1 MIGFIFRA
9 SLGFLVAGL
18 WLHPAE
24 TQAVLADAAPYVVT
38 ASGVAD
44 ALTTETA
51 LGQMGDALVALTATA
66 PRD

>member
-9 SLGFLVAGL
+9 LFGFLVAGL
-18 WLHPAE
+18 WLHPTETREFLAE
-24 TQAVLADAAPYVVT
+24 ATPYVIT

-44 ALTTETA
+44 ALTTDA
-51 LGQMGDALVALTATA
+51 AIGRMGDALVALTAAA